1 MTKKIR
7 MNPRLFYIKSIFFFL
22 PFFILQ
28 VNAETKIVAKQ
39 GDTLFKLSKQYG
51 ISLKELMHKN
61 HFNDANKI
69 LAGEI
74 IIIPKNKNETKGESL
89 IYKVIEGDTLYK
101 IAREYNVN
109 VKDIISINNIDKVS
123 ILKPNQTILIP
134 NAANYKKVFDQKNI
148 KLARRK
154 VSYHQTSKTEELGYI
169 AKIHQVSR
177 EDIISL
183 NKLNNQTKIKP
194 NTNLR
199 IRESEPIRWLKY
211 GNLLINWSDWR
222 YLNGNY
228 ITQAKN
234 KNSKSFYIAINC
246 EKRALNH
253 SIKNS
258 FWTKWYFPNRDF
270 EFKLIN
276 NFCDQKF
283 EI

>member
-1 MTKKIR
+1 MLPKIKIIL
-7 MNPRLFYIKSIFFFL
+7 NFLYTKSIYFL
-22 PFFILQ
+22 LSIFILQ

-253 SIKNS
+253 SLKNS

-276 NFCDQKF
+276 NFCDQNF

>member
-22 PFFILQ
+22 PFSILQ

-39 GDTLFKLSKQYG
+39 GDTLLKLSKQYG

-61 HFNDANKI
+61 DFNDANKI

>member
-22 PFFILQ
+22 QFSILQ

-39 GDTLFKLSKQYG
+39 GDTLLKLSKQYG

-61 HFNDANKI
+61 DFNDANKI

-74 IIIPKNKNETKGESL
+74 IIIPKNKNETKAASH

-101 IAREYNVN
+101 IGREYNVN

>member
-22 PFFILQ
+22 PFSILQ

-74 IIIPKNKNETKGESL
+74 IIIPKNKSETIGESL

-101 IAREYNVN
+101 IARKYNVN

-177 EDIISL
+177 EEIISL
-183 NKLNNQTKIKP
+183 NKLNDQTKIKP

-199 IRESEPIRWLKY
+199 IRESKPIRWLKY
-211 GNLLINWSDWR
+211 GDLLIKWSDWR

-234 KNSKSFYIAINC
+234 KNNKSFYIAINC
-246 EKRALNH
+246 EKRVLNH

>member
-22 PFFILQ
+22 PFSILQ

-39 GDTLFKLSKQYG
+39 GDTLLKLSKQYG

-222 YLNGNY
+222 YLKGNY

-276 NFCDQKF
+276 NFCDKKF

>member
-22 PFFILQ
+22 PFSILQ

>member
-1 MTKKIR
+1 
-7 MNPRLFYIKSIFFFL
+7 
-22 PFFILQ
+22 
-28 VNAETKIVAKQ
+28 
-39 GDTLFKLSKQYG
+39 
-51 ISLKELMHKN
+51 MHKN

-69 LAGEI
+69 LAGEV

-89 IYKVIEGDTLYK
+89 IYKVIEGDTLFK
-101 IAREYNVN
+101 IAREYKVN
-109 VKDIISINNIDKVS
+109 INDIISINNIDKAS
-123 ILKPNQTILIP
+123 ILKPNQIILIP
-134 NAANYKKVFDQKNI
+134 NGANYKKTFNQKNI
-148 KLARRK
+148 KLAGRK
-154 VSYHQTSKTEELGYI
+154 VSYHQTSKSEELDYI

-177 EDIISL
+177 EKIITL

-194 NTNLR
+194 NTNIK
-199 IRESEPIRWLKY
+199 IRESEPIKWLKY

-234 KNSKSFYIAINC
+234 KNRKSFYIAINC

>member
-22 PFFILQ
+22 PFSILQ

-39 GDTLFKLSKQYG
+39 GDTLLKLSKQYG

-61 HFNDANKI
+61 DFNDANKI

-89 IYKVIEGDTLYK
+89 IYKVLEGDTLYK

-109 VKDIISINNIDKVS
+109 VKDIISINNLDKAS
-123 ILKPNQTILIP
+123 ILKLNQTILIP

>member
-22 PFFILQ
+22 PFSILQ

-39 GDTLFKLSKQYG
+39 GDTLLKLSKNYG

-154 VSYHQTSKTEELGYI
+154 VSYHQTSKTEEIGYI

>member
-7 MNPRLFYIKSIFFFL
+7 MNPRFFYIKSIFFFL

-69 LAGEI
+69 LAGEV

-89 IYKVIEGDTLYK
+89 IYKVIEGDTLFK
-101 IAREYNVN
+101 IAREYKVN
-109 VKDIISINNIDKVS
+109 INDIISINNIDKAS
-123 ILKPNQTILIP
+123 ILKPNQIILIP
-134 NAANYKKVFDQKNI
+134 NGANYKKIFNQKNI
-148 KLARRK
+148 KLAGIK
-154 VSYHQTSKTEELGYI
+154 VSYHQTSKSEELDYI

-177 EDIISL
+177 EKIITL

-194 NTNLR
+194 NTNIK
-199 IRESEPIRWLKY
+199 IRESEPIKWLKY

-234 KNSKSFYIAINC
+234 KNRKSFYIAINC

>member
-22 PFFILQ
+22 PFSILQ

-39 GDTLFKLSKQYG
+39 GDTLLKLSKKYG

-74 IIIPKNKNETKGESL
+74 IIIPKNKNEPKGESL

>member
-7 MNPRLFYIKSIFFFL
+7 MNPRIFYIKSIFFLL
-22 PFFILQ
+22 PFSILQ
-28 VNAETKIVAKQ
+28 VHAETKVVAKQ

-61 HFNDANKI
+61 DFNDANKI

-89 IYKVIEGDTLYK
+89 IYKVLEGDTLYK

-169 AKIHQVSR
+169 AKVHQVSR

-222 YLNGNY
+222 YINGNY

>member
-7 MNPRLFYIKSIFFFL
+7 MNPRIFYIKSIFFFL
-22 PFFILQ
+22 PFSILQ
-28 VNAETKIVAKQ
+28 VHAETKVVAKQ

-61 HFNDANKI
+61 HFNDAKEI

-74 IIIPKNKNETKGESL
+74 IIIPKNKTETKGESL

-177 EDIISL
+177 EEIISL

>member
-1 MTKKIR
+1 MTKKRR
-7 MNPRLFYIKSIFFFL
+7 MNPRFFYIKSIFFFL

-69 LAGEI
+69 LAGEV

-89 IYKVIEGDTLYK
+89 IYKVIEGDTLFK
-101 IAREYNVN
+101 IAREYKVN
-109 VKDIISINNIDKVS
+109 INDIISINNIDKAS
-123 ILKPNQTILIP
+123 ILKPNQIILIP
-134 NAANYKKVFDQKNI
+134 NGANYKKTFNQKNI
-148 KLARRK
+148 KLAGIK
-154 VSYHQTSKTEELGYI
+154 VSYHQTSKSEELDYI

-177 EDIISL
+177 EKIITL

-194 NTNLR
+194 NTNIK
-199 IRESEPIRWLKY
+199 IRESEPIKWLKY

-234 KNSKSFYIAINC
+234 KNRKSFYIAINC

>member
-22 PFFILQ
+22 PFSILQ

-169 AKIHQVSR
+169 AKIHQVSI
-177 EDIISL
+177 EEIISL

-211 GNLLINWSDWR
+211 GNLLINWTDWR

>member
-22 PFFILQ
+22 PFSILQ

-39 GDTLFKLSKQYG
+39 GDTLLKLSKQYG

-89 IYKVIEGDTLYK
+89 IYKVLEGDTIYK

-154 VSYHQTSKTEELGYI
+154 VSYHQTSKAEELGYI

>member
-22 PFFILQ
+22 PFSILQ

-39 GDTLFKLSKQYG
+39 GDTLLKLSKQYG

-169 AKIHQVSR
+169 SKIHQVSR

-199 IRESEPIRWLKY
+199 IRESEHIRWLKY

>member
-7 MNPRLFYIKSIFFFL
+7 MNPRIFYIKSIFFFL
-22 PFFILQ
+22 PFSILQ
-28 VNAETKIVAKQ
+28 VHAETKVVAKQ

-69 LAGEI
+69 LEGEI

-177 EDIISL
+177 EEIISL

>member
-22 PFFILQ
+22 PFSILQ

-39 GDTLFKLSKQYG
+39 GDTLLKLSKQYG

-61 HFNDANKI
+61 DFNDANKI

-74 IIIPKNKNETKGESL
+74 IIIPKNNNETKGVSL
-89 IYKVIEGDTLYK
+89 IYKVLEGDTLYK

-169 AKIHQVSR
+169 AKIHKVSR
-177 EDIISL
+177 ADIISL

>member
-22 PFFILQ
+22 PFSILQ

-39 GDTLFKLSKQYG
+39 GDTLLKLSKQYG

-61 HFNDANKI
+61 DFNDANKI

-74 IIIPKNKNETKGESL
+74 IIIPKNKNEPKGESL
-89 IYKVIEGDTLYK
+89 IYKVLEGDTLYK

-253 SIKNS
+253 SLKNS